1 MPVSWDNRFR
11 AFKNKNMV
19 RNKFRPFLPVIILFI
34 IVNAFLIAARTSIES
49 RGFDQPMLIYANIL
63 LLAATFFS
71 YLIARRGLV
80 DPNPNAFV
88 RSITGSLM
96 AKMLLV
102 IIAIVIYVFSIEGEI
117 NKPSLFAAMALYL
130 VYTFIEVGILT
141 KQVKQ
146 KDHA

>member
-1 MPVSWDNRFR
+1 
-11 AFKNKNMV
+11 MV
-19 RNKFRPFLPVIILFI
+19 RNKFRPFLPIIILFI

-63 LLAATFFS
+63 LLATTFFS
-71 YLIARRGLV
+71 YLIARRGLA

-88 RSITGSLM
+88 RSVTGSMM

-102 IIAIVIYVFSIEGEI
+102 IIAILIYVFSIEGEI

-130 VYTFIEVGILT
+130 VYTFLEVGILT
-141 KQVKQ
+141 KQVKR

>member
-1 MPVSWDNRFR
+1 
-11 AFKNKNMV
+11 MV
-19 RNKFRPFLPVIILFI
+19 PNKFRPFLPIIVFFI
-34 IVNAFLIAARTSIES
+34 IVNAFLIAAGSSLAS
-49 RGFDQPMLIYANIL
+49 RGFDQSMLIYANLL

-71 YLIARRGLV
+71 YLIARRGLA

-88 RSITGSLM
+88 RSITGSMM

-102 IIAIVIYVFSIEGEI
+102 VIAIVIYVFSIDGEI

-141 KQVKQ
+141 KQVKR

>member
-1 MPVSWDNRFR
+1 
-11 AFKNKNMV
+11 MV
-19 RNKFRPFLPVIILFI
+19 PNKFRPFLPIIVFFI
-34 IVNAFLIAARTSIES
+34 IVNAFLIAAGSSLAS
-49 RGFDQPMLIYANIL
+49 RGFDQSMLIYANLL

-71 YLIARRGLV
+71 YLIARRGLA

-88 RSITGSLM
+88 RSITGSMM
-96 AKMLLV
+96 AKMMLV
-102 IIAIVIYVFSIEGEI
+102 VIAIVIYVFSIDGEI

-141 KQVKQ
+141 KQVKR

>member
-1 MPVSWDNRFR
+1 
-11 AFKNKNMV
+11 MV
-19 RNKFRPFLPVIILFI
+19 RNKFRPFLPIIILFI
-34 IVNAFLIAARTSIES
+34 IVNAILVAARTSIES

-71 YLIARRGLV
+71 YLIARRGLA

-88 RSITGSLM
+88 RSVTGSMM

-102 IIAIVIYVFSIEGEI
+102 IIAILIYVFSIEGEI

-130 VYTFIEVGILT
+130 VYTFLEVGILT
-141 KQVKQ
+141 KQVKR

>member
-1 MPVSWDNRFR
+1 
-11 AFKNKNMV
+11 MV
-19 RNKFRPFLPVIILFI
+19 RNKFRPFLPIIILFI

-71 YLIARRGLV
+71 YLIASRGLA

-88 RSITGSLM
+88 RSVTGSMM

-102 IIAIVIYVFSIEGEI
+102 IIVIVIYVFSIEGEI
-117 NKPSLFAAMALYL
+117 NKPSLFAGMALYL
-130 VYTFIEVGILT
+130 VYTFLEVGILT
-141 KQVKQ
+141 KQVKR
-146 KDHA
+146 KDV

>member
-1 MPVSWDNRFR
+1 
-11 AFKNKNMV
+11 MV
-19 RNKFRPFLPVIILFI
+19 RNKFRPFLPIIILFI

-71 YLIARRGLV
+71 YLIASRGLA

-88 RSITGSLM
+88 RSVTGSMM

-102 IIAIVIYVFSIEGEI
+102 IIVIVIYVFSIEGEI
-117 NKPSLFAAMALYL
+117 NKPSLFVGMALYL
-130 VYTFIEVGILT
+130 VYTFLEVGILT
-141 KQVKQ
+141 KQVKR
-146 KDHA
+146 KDV